1 MPEYNESNSANND
14 LEKLTHRLAR
24 ANGFNLDALDA
35 NRRGKLIAS
44 QKAKFLAIFVV
55 ATVAGLVL
63 AILLI
68 VSFVREAD
76 RLEGAWWL
84 IPIVLAIFALSFL
97 LLRSQFNTLRDYLEG
112 KVVSISGV
120 VTKDEV
126 SSLKYDE
133 DRSTSTVEFNY
144 TFYYKVKRK
153 RFKVNDTGYLS
164 LREGLRYRLFFLPR
178 CKKLINIEA
187 INDNDSSS
195 Q

>member
-1 MPEYNESNSANND
+1 MPDLNESNSTNND
-14 LEKLTHRLAR
+14 LEKLTLRLAR

-35 NRRGKLIAS
+35 NRGGKLTAP
-44 QKAKFLAIFVV
+44 QKAKFLAIFVMI
-55 ATVAGLVL
+55 AVAGLVF

-120 VTKDEV
+120 VSKDEV
-126 SSLKYDE
+126 LSQKYDE
-133 DRSTSTVEFNY
+133 DPTTSTVEFNY
-144 TFYYKVKRK
+144 TYYYMVKRK
-153 RFKVNDTGYLS
+153 RFKVNETGYLS
-164 LREGLRYRLFFLPR
+164 LREGLRYRLYFLPR
-178 CKKLINIEA
+178 CKNLVNIEA
-187 INDNDSSS
+187 INDNDSS
-195 Q
+195 